1 MSNKSLWY
9 MLCAVLLGFYVLEFV
24 RPGMFYD
31 GVTYAAIAHNL
42 SVGVGNVAQPILFH
56 FPTNVTD
63 TSSFFNHYF
72 YEHPVLMFWIE
83 SKLYSILG
91 DGVWVDKLFLVI
103 TLLVQSLILSKVVIL
118 LNRKFLNLRLNY
130 LLVLIIW
137 LMSDTTHGVM
147 GVNFCDNF
155 LTTFC
160 LLSFL
165 FSLYIDI
172 SKSVTIR
179 IFFYVMSVLCV
190 FLAMLCNGIAAL
202 AFLFSYLILNFKR
215 GKLRQNLFFAIT
227 PVVVFV
233 AIIGLFYYCTPSLI
247 YNFIQYVHV
256 QLLPSLN
263 GGARA
268 SENTDV
274 MNLSMRIIWYGYKI
288 ILVDNV
294 FFLILIVLIMLRSKG
309 LRSCN
314 DILRF
319 GAMFLIATLPIVL
332 LTTRSVGGTRF
343 FVQGYFLLSI
353 VQTILLMK
361 SDVRGDLY
369 RVLSLKI
376 TKNILLFCC
385 ITLVIVNM
393 VIMYLAIVPD
403 DRLALK
409 EIKPIENYLQTHK
422 LSINN
427 SAICST
433 DMNLVKN
440 MNFQSYLVRYLSTNL
455 TYMSNCDKSQYILS
469 KEKIDTQNYSE
480 IQLNRLYFYILNK
493 Q

>member
-215 GKLRQNLFFAIT
+215 GKFRQNLFFAIT

-274 MNLSMRIIWYGYKI
+274 MN
-288 ILVDNV
+288 
-294 FFLILIVLIMLRSKG
+294 
-309 LRSCN
+309 
-314 DILRF
+314 
-319 GAMFLIATLPIVL
+319 
-332 LTTRSVGGTRF
+332 
-343 FVQGYFLLSI
+343 
-353 VQTILLMK
+353 
-361 SDVRGDLY
+361 
-369 RVLSLKI
+369 
-376 TKNILLFCC
+376 
-385 ITLVIVNM
+385 
-393 VIMYLAIVPD
+393 
-403 DRLALK
+403 
-409 EIKPIENYLQTHK
+409 
-422 LSINN
+422 
-427 SAICST
+427 
-433 DMNLVKN
+433 
-440 MNFQSYLVRYLSTNL
+440 
-455 TYMSNCDKSQYILS
+455 
-469 KEKIDTQNYSE
+469 
-480 IQLNRLYFYILNK
+480 
-493 Q
+493 